1 MIEPRLQHKVALVTG
16 ANAGIGA
23 AIARALAAQGTAVA
37 IHYLADI
44 PSQAGVMH
52 TALGQPAAQEVVDSI
67 EAAGGRAVALG
78 GDLADAN
85 LHVHLFDE
93 TQVLLGPVD
102 ILINNAAHCE
112 DADTLSA
119 IDAGVIDRHFAI
131 NVRAATLLSQ
141 QLAWRCRER
150 DAIDGCIVN
159 ISTDAARAFPGQ
171 IAYGASKYA
180 LESLTRSLAQE
191 LGPQGIRVNTISPG
205 PVQTGWISE
214 DLEETLQETI
224 PLRRVGTPEDV
235 ADAVTFLC
243 SHQARW
249 ITGQVVQVAGGHA
262 L

>member
-1 MIEPRLQHKVALVTG
+1 MIDTQLQHKVALVTG

-37 IHYLADI
+37 IHYLADV
-44 PSQAGVMH
+44 PLQAGVMH
-52 TALGQPAAQEVVDSI
+52 TALGQSAAQEVVECI
-67 EAAGGRAVALG
+67 EAKGGRAVALG
-78 GDLADAN
+78 GDLNDAN
-85 LHVHLFDE
+85 LHAQLFDE

-119 IDAGVIDRHFAI
+119 IDAGVIDRHFAV

-150 DAIDGCIVN
+150 EAQGCIVN

-191 LGPQGIRVNTISPG
+191 LGPQGIRVNTIAPG
-205 PVQTGWISE
+205 PVQTGWISDE
-214 DLEETLQETI
+214 LEETLQETI
-224 PLRRVGTPEDV
+224 PLGRVGTPEDV